1 MGLFNILIEWLYAIT
16 LAIGAAVM
24 ARTLLWYMDK
34 AIGIN
39 FKKWLDGAD
48 HNAKAI
54 YFSARF
60 IGVCLL
66 FGLAL
71 S

>member
-1 MGLFNILIEWLYAIT
+1 MGIFNILIEWLYTMT
-16 LAIGAAVM
+16 LAMGAAVM